1 MQDSDED
8 LDSEIRE
15 AQREFH
21 ELRRAEIGR
30 PADRS
35 PTSIFNIQREQDL
48 LAQFRGR
55 LKKEPARP
63 ESRRGLNW
71 IHSISGT
78 KSALDWI
85 QR

>member
-8 LDSEIRE
+8 SDPEIRE

-35 PTSIFNIQREQDL
+35 PTSIFNIQHERDL

-55 LKKEPARP
+55 LKEPARP

-78 KSALDWI
+78 KSALHRI

>member
-8 LDSEIRE
+8 SDSEIRE

-35 PTSIFNIQREQDL
+35 NVNIQHERDL
-48 LAQFRGR
+48 LVRFRRR
-55 LKKEPARP
+55 LKEPARP

-71 IHSISGT
+71 IHWISGT
-78 KSALDWI
+78 KSALDRI